1 MRVDALALEDFRNY
15 RRLEAAFSP
24 GVNVIYGLKQ
34 NADILSVGE

>member
-24 GVNVIYGLKQ
+24 GVNVM
-34 NADILSVGE
+34 SVPFPPLLT